1 MKKSSTK
8 FKSLRKSS
16 AARQWGHFLKWAD
29 RANLRAWFE
38 VALAILTF
46 GLSGLTAYYFYQ
58 RAGPFALIEGE
69 FKLLLFI
76 TIGVML
82 VFAGLV
88 GHRLVGLFFG
98 KGGRL
103 QGRFITYFG
112 LMAVI
117 PVIVL
122 AVFSGFVLERGLQN
136 WFSDPVRNTLNNSL
150 EVAEAY
156 LDEHRME
163 IQGDVLAMAYD
174 VNSQALNI
182 AQNKRFLQLLIEDQ
196 MAKRS
201 LNEAMVF
208 NGAGEVL
215 ATASTSFT
223 LSDSRV
229 SRDILSRA
237 MTGEIILVSNTDED
251 RVKAYMKL
259 EAYADAY
266 LYVSRFVDPKVL
278 GHLEN
283 TRAAFQEY
291 ETLEADRSDFQFS
304 FNLVF
309 GAIAFFLLL
318 VATWVGFLVAGSM
331 TTPISNLAEAAE
343 KVGQGKFRTP
353 LPTSTAK
360 DEIGTLSRAFGR
372 MTRKLESQQK
382 DLKNKNIQMDERR
395 RFTEA
400 VLSGVSAGVIGL
412 DKRGQINLPNLS
424 ACNFFDKSAKE
435 LEGKRMLS
443 LMPEIKTLLCRVM
456 EAGEETAQGQVTVKL
471 GGKERTLLVRIAA
484 ESNKSIIGG
493 YVITFD
499 DITDQLSD
507 QRTAAWADVAR
518 RIAHEIKNPLTP
530 IQLSAER
537 LKRKYGKNLPED
549 DLVFE
554 QCTETIIR
562 QVGDLRRMV
571 DEFSSFARMPK
582 PTFREESLNGI
593 VKQALF
599 LAEVASPNI
608 EFKMSAPKEE
618 IRIDCDGRQISQAMT
633 NILKNAVESIS
644 DQANVDGKK
653 ANGNKI
659 GHINISLK
667 KADGLAEIMVEDDGS
682 GFPDDQIEKLVE
694 PYVTTREKGTGLG
707 LAIVR
712 KIMEDHRGQI
722 KLSKRKEGRGA
733 LITLCFDLNAKRT
746 NIDDGPKT
754 VTTSGNGKEKV
765 SRHGA

>member
-1 MKKSSTK
+1 MKKSTTK
-8 FKSLRKSS
+8 FQSLRKSPL
-16 AARQWGHFLKWAD
+16 ARQWGHFLKWAD
-29 RANLRAWFE
+29 KVNLRAWFE
-38 VALAILTF
+38 VGLAALTF
-46 GLSGLTAYYFYQ
+46 ILAGVTAYYFYQ
-58 RAGPFALIEGE
+58 RAGPFGLIEGNFE
-69 FKLLLFI
+69 LLLYV
-76 TIGVML
+76 TLGVL
-82 VFAGLV
+82 LIFAGFV
-88 GHRLVGLFFG
+88 GHRIVGLFVG
-98 KGGRL
+98 KGGKL

-112 LMAVI
+112 LMAII

-122 AVFSGFVLERGLQN
+122 AVFSGLILKQGMEN
-136 WFSDPVRNTLNNSL
+136 WFSAPVRNTLNNSL

-156 LDEHRME
+156 LDEHRMV
-163 IQGDVLAMAYD
+163 IQGDALAMAYD
-174 VNSQALNI
+174 INSQALNV
-182 AQNKRFLQLLIEDQ
+182 AQSTRFLQLLVEDQ

-201 LNEAMVF
+201 LDEAMVF
-208 NGAGEVL
+208 NGSGNLL
-215 ATASTSFT
+215 AEASTSFT
-223 LSDSRV
+223 LSTAGIP
-229 SRDILSRA
+229 RDILNRA
-237 MTGEIILVSNTDED
+237 ESGEVILVSNTDED
-251 RVKAYMKL
+251 RVKAYLKL

-291 ETLEADRSDFQFS
+291 ETLEAERSKFQID

-309 GAIAFFLLL
+309 GVIAFFLLL
-318 VATWVGFLVAGSM
+318 AAVWVGYLIAGSM
-331 TTPISNLAEAAE
+331 TTPISNLADAAE
-343 KVGQGKFRTP
+343 KVGQGKFRTQ
-353 LPTSTAK
+353 LPISTAK

-382 DLKNKNIQMDERR
+382 DLKNKNTQMDERR

-412 DKRGQINLPNLS
+412 DKRGNIHLPNTS
-424 ACNFFDKSAKE
+424 ACEFFDKSASA
-435 LEGKRMLS
+435 LEGKRLLT
-443 LMPEIKTLLCRVM
+443 LMPELKQLLCLVM
-456 EAGEETAQGQVTVKL
+456 EGGDETAQGQVAVNL
-471 GGKERTLLVRIAA
+471 GGKERTLLVRIAS
-484 ESNKSIIGG
+484 ESTDSIIGG

-537 LKRKYGKNLPED
+537 LKRKYGKTLPQD
-549 DLVFE
+549 DTVFE

-593 VKQALF
+593 VKRALF

-608 EFKMSAPKEE
+608 GFKITVPKDE
-618 IRIDCDGRQISQAMT
+618 IKIACDGRQISQAMT

-644 DQANVDGKK
+644 ERAREDGKK
-653 ANGNKI
+653 TNGKNI
-659 GHINISLK
+659 GKINITLE
-667 KADGLAEIMVEDDGS
+667 KADGLVQILVEDDGG
-682 GFPDDQIEKLVE
+682 GFPDDHVEKLVE

-712 KIMEDHRGQI
+712 KIMEDHGGQI
-722 KLSKRKEGRGA
+722 RLSKREKGRGA
-733 LITLCFDLNAKRT
+733 LVTLCFDLTA
-746 NIDDGPKT
+746 NITSLADGQKPPGALDKE
-754 VTTSGNGKEKV
+754 KEKV